1 MRRNIAMSGR
11 YQRISDL
18 LQVLSHPV
26 RLQILDELRL
36 GEACVCHL
44 QAIVRRPQPY
54 VSQQLGRLREA
65 DVVTD
70 RREGIFVYYSLSDV
84 RVGRVLEAMLGA
96 PEEHGP
102 VEGCSCPR
110 CETTPSAES
119 DVERSGVSS
128 LVGETA

>member
-1 MRRNIAMSGR
+1 MAMSSR

-70 RREGIFVYYSLSDV
+70 RREGIFVYYSLSDA
-84 RVGRVLEAMLGA
+84 RIERVLEVLLGP
-96 PEEHGP
+96 PEDHGP
-102 VEGCSCPR
+102 VETCPCPR
-110 CETTPSAES
+110 CDMTSGSES
-119 DVERSGVSS
+119 DVERPGASS
-128 LVGETA
+128 LVGEMV